1 MRHGPARADWGIA
14 LAAAAVFLVPV
25 SGFAAEQE
33 PHFIQ
38 DVVPVLTKA
47 GCNAGACH
55 GSLQGGGGFRLSLLG
70 FDPAADYE
78 AIFKGARGRRVSLA
92 SPESSLLMQKS
103 LGAVPHGGGR
113 RMEPDSAAHK
123 VLSAYL
129 SHGAAV
135 PADWKLH
142 VQNLAASPKSAT
154 LQPGGSLIVSSVA
167 RWSDGSERTVS
178 PLALYDSSDPYVA
191 EVSPRGEIKAKSPGK
206 TTVMVRFAGQ
216 VAVVEV
222 TVPYGPATDLSQFQ
236 PANYIDE
243 LVAAEWKRVGVSPA
257 AGTKDNEF
265 VRRVYLDLIGTLPR
279 PEEVR
284 LFLASTDPDKR
295 NKLIDELLER
305 PEYVEFWALKWGDLL
320 RGHRRYLGERGLGS
334 FSSWVRKSLRENKPL
349 DEFTREILT
358 SQGNLY
364 TTGPVAYYFV
374 DSTPEDLAETTAQVF
389 LGVRMQ
395 CARCHHHPLEV
406 WSQDDY
412 YGLAAFF
419 TRVEA
424 KNSGDNGRFGG
435 LKSIRALPTP
445 VRERG
450 LRPDVQPKML
460 GEVVA
465 AANPAGTAPG
475 GAPVSAVPEPD
486 VRKRLADWIASPQN
500 PYFARNFANRYWS
513 YLVGRGIVEPI
524 DDLRATNPPS
534 NAALL
539 DALAKDFTDHKFDVK
554 HLLRTICRSRVY
566 QLGAERAPTRDRDGS
581 LFTHR
586 GLKRLS
592 AEVLLDGVNQVC
604 ETSESFAGLPEGTRA
619 ISLPDPTIANY
630 FLTTFGKPL
639 RTTACEC
646 GRMSGPDLSQALHLA
661 NSPALQGKL
670 SSDKGRIARL
680 IKEGKSDV
688 EIADDL
694 YLAAFARLP
703 TEQER
708 NVIQET
714 LKEVPARQEAWEDVL
729 WSLLNGAEFVF
740 QH

>member
-1 MRHGPARADWGIA
+1 
-14 LAAAAVFLVPV
+14 
-25 SGFAAEQE
+25 
-33 PHFIQ
+33 
-38 DVVPVLTKA
+38 VVPVLTKA

-55 GSLQGGGGFRLSLLG
+55 GSLQGRGGFRLSLLG

-92 SPESSLLMQKS
+92 SPESSLLMQKA
-103 LGAVPHGGGR
+103 LGNVPHGGGR
-113 RMEPDSAAHK
+113 RIELDSESHK
-123 VLSAYL
+123 ILHEYL
-129 SHGAAV
+129 SLGAAS
-135 PADWKLH
+135 PTDWKLQ
-142 VQNLAASPKSAT
+142 VQSLAAQPKSAL
-154 LQPGGSLIVSSVA
+154 LQPGARGVIQSKA
-167 RWSDGSERTVS
+167 RWSDDSEMTVS
-178 PLALYDSSDPYVA
+178 PRALYDSSDPLVA
-191 EVSPRGEIKAKSPGK
+191 EVSGNGEIKAVSPGK
-206 TTVMVRFAGQ
+206 TTVMIRFAGQ
-216 VAVVEV
+216 VAAVEV
-222 TVPYGPATDLSQFQ
+222 TVPYGPQPDLSQFKLV
-236 PANYIDE
+236 NYIDE
-243 LVAAEWKRVGVSPA
+243 LVAAEWKRLGVTPA
-257 AGTKDNEF
+257 VVTSDSEF

-284 LFLASTDPDKR
+284 KFLASSDPEKR

-320 RGHRRYLGERGLGS
+320 RGHKRYLGERGLGS
-334 FSSWVRKSLRENKPL
+334 FTSWVRKSLRENKPL

-374 DSTPEDLAETTAQVF
+374 DSTPEELAETTAQVF

-435 LKSIRALPTP
+435 LKSIRALSAPL
-445 VRERG
+445 RERG
-450 LRPDVQPKML
+450 LRPEVQPKML
-460 GEVVA
+460 GETVVVA
-465 AANPAGTAPG
+465 NSAIGAAGSPA
-475 GAPVSAVPEPD
+475 SEPD

-513 YLVGRGIVEPI
+513 YLIGHGIVEPI

-539 DALAKDFTDHKFDVK
+539 DALAKDFADHKFDVK

-566 QLGAERAPTRDRDGS
+566 QLAAERAPARDRSGS

-586 GLKRLS
+586 SLKRLS

-619 ISLPDPTIANY
+619 ISLPDPTTVSY
-630 FLTTFGKPL
+630 FLMTFGKPL

-646 GRMSGPDLSQALHLA
+646 GRMAGPDLSQALHLA
-661 NSPALQGKL
+661 NSTALQGKL
-670 SSDKGRIARL
+670 SSDKGHIARL
-680 IKEGKSDV
+680 IQENKTDI
-688 EIADDL
+688 EIAGEL

-703 TEQER
+703 SELER
-708 NVIQET
+708 KVIAET
-714 LKEVPARQEAWEDVL
+714 LREVPVRQEAWEDIL
-729 WSLLNGAEFVF
+729 WSLLNSSEFVF

>member
-1 MRHGPARADWGIA
+1 MTNGQAKASWAVSLSICA
-14 LAAAAVFLVPV
+14 AFLAGA
-25 SGFAAEQE
+25 SAAEGERE
-33 PHFIQ
+33 PSFIQ

-55 GSLQGGGGFRLSLLG
+55 GSFQGRGGFRLSLLG

-78 AIFKGARGRRVSLA
+78 AIFQGARGRRVSLA
-92 SPESSLLMQKS
+92 SPESSLLMQKA
-103 LGAVPHGGGR
+103 LGALPHGGGR
-113 RMEPDSAAHK
+113 RIEPNSDSHK
-123 VLSAYL
+123 VLHGYL
-129 SHGAAV
+129 SRGAQ
-135 PADWKLH
+135 PPTDWKLQ
-142 VQNLAASPKSAT
+142 VQSLASEPRSAT
-154 LQPGGSLIVSSVA
+154 LQPGAMVAIQSKA
-167 RWSDGSERTVS
+167 RWSDGRELPVS
-178 PLALYDSSDPYVA
+178 PQALYDSSDPLVA
-191 EVSPRGEIKAKSPGK
+191 EVNGSGEIKALSPGK

-216 VAVVEV
+216 VAAVEV
-222 TVPYGPATDLSQFQ
+222 TIPYGPEPDLSQFK
-236 PANYIDE
+236 PVNYIDD
-243 LVAAEWKRVGVSPA
+243 LVAAEWKRVGVTP
-257 AGTKDNEF
+257 AGTSGDSES

-279 PEEVR
+279 PDEVR
-284 LFLASTDPDKR
+284 SFLASTDPEKR

-305 PEYVEFWALKWGDLL
+305 PEYVEYWALRWGDLL
-320 RGHRRYLGERGLGS
+320 RGHKRYLGERGLGS
-334 FSSWVRKSLRENKPL
+334 FASWVRKSLRENKPL
-349 DEFTREILT
+349 DDFTREVLT

-364 TTGPVAYYFV
+364 TTGPVAFYFV
-374 DSTPEDLAETTAQVF
+374 DATPEELAETTAQVF

-435 LKSIRALPTP
+435 LKSIRPLAAP
-445 VRERG
+445 VPNRG
-450 LRPDVQPKML
+450 LKPEVQPKVL

-465 AANPAGTAPG
+465 AKLPDAAA
-475 GAPVSAVPEPD
+475 VSTPPDPD

-513 YLVGRGIVEPI
+513 YLIGHGIVEPI

-539 DALAKDFTDHKFDVK
+539 DALAKDFSDHKFDVK

-566 QLGAERAPTRDRDGS
+566 QLTAERAPMRDRDGS

-586 GLKRLS
+586 SLNRLS

-619 ISLPDPTIANY
+619 ISLPDPTTVSY
-630 FLTTFGKPL
+630 FLATFGKPL

-646 GRMSGPDLSQALHLA
+646 GRMAGPDLSQALHLA
-661 NSPALQGKL
+661 NSTALQGKL
-670 SSDKGRIARL
+670 SSAKGRIVRL
-680 IKEGKSDV
+680 IKENKTDH
-688 EIADDL
+688 EIADEI

-703 TEQER
+703 SEQER
-708 NVIQET
+708 KVIEET
-714 LKEVPARQEAWEDVL
+714 LREVPSRQEAWEDVL
-729 WSLLNGAEFVF
+729 WSLLNSSEFVF

>member
-1 MRHGPARADWGIA
+1 MTNCGTNARFLIA
-14 LAAAAVFLVPV
+14 ASLLAAFLVPNA
-25 SGFAAEQE
+25 GKGADAQ
-33 PHFIQ
+33 PHFIR

-55 GSLQGGGGFRLSLLG
+55 GSLQGRGGFRLSLLG

-78 AIFKGARGRRVSLA
+78 AILKGARGRRVSLG
-92 SPESSLLMQKS
+92 SPGSSLVMQKA
-103 LGAVPHGGGR
+103 LGTVPHGGGR
-113 RMEPDSAAHK
+113 RIEPDSPSHK
-123 VLSAYL
+123 TMQKYL
-129 SHGAAV
+129 SYGAV
-135 PADWKLH
+135 SPADWKLQ
-142 VQNLAASPKSAT
+142 VQSLSAVPAAAV
-154 LQPGGSLIVSSVA
+154 LQPGATVAIQSQA
-167 RWSDGSERTVS
+167 RWSDGSEMTVS
-178 PLALYDSSDPYVA
+178 PRALYDSSDPLVA
-191 EVSPRGEIKAKSPGK
+191 EVGGSGEIKAVGSGK
-206 TTVMVRFAGQ
+206 ATVMVRFAGQ
-216 VAVVEV
+216 VAAVEV
-222 TVPYGPATDLSQFQ
+222 TVPYGPPPDLSHFK
-236 PANYIDE
+236 PVNYIDE
-243 LVAAEWKRVGVSPA
+243 LAAAEWKRVGVTPAGA
-257 AGTKDNEF
+257 AGDNEF
-265 VRRVYLDLIGTLPR
+265 VRRVYLDLIGTLPQ

-284 LFLASTDPDKR
+284 KFLASGDPERR

-305 PEYVEFWALKWGDLL
+305 PEYVEYWALRWGDLL
-320 RGHRRYLGERGLGS
+320 RGHKRYLGERGLGS
-334 FSSWVRKSLRENKPL
+334 FTSWVRKSLRENKPL
-349 DEFTREILT
+349 DEFTREVLT

-374 DSTPEDLAETTAQVF
+374 DSTPEELAETTAQVF

-435 LKSIRALPTP
+435 LKSIRALAAP
-445 VRERG
+445 VPNRG
-450 LRPDVQPKML
+450 LKPEVQPRVL
-460 GEVVA
+460 GEAVA
-465 AANPAGTAPG
+465 AP
-475 GAPVSAVPEPD
+475 SEPD
-486 VRKRLADWIASPQN
+486 VRKHLADWIASSQN

-513 YLVGRGIVEPI
+513 YLIGRGIVEPI

-539 DALAKDFTDHKFDVK
+539 DALAKDFADHKFDVK

-566 QLGAERAPTRDRDGS
+566 LLAAERAPTRDRDGS

-586 GLKRLS
+586 SLKRLS

-619 ISLPDPTIANY
+619 ISLPDPTTASY

-646 GRMSGPDLSQALHLA
+646 GRMAGPDLSQALHLA
-661 NSPALQGKL
+661 NSSALQEKL

-680 IKEGKSDV
+680 IKASKSDN
-688 EIADDL
+688 EIADEL

-703 TEQER
+703 SER
-708 NVIQET
+708 ERKVIEET
-714 LKEVPARQEAWEDVL
+714 LHEVPARQEAWEDIL
-729 WSLLNGAEFVF
+729 WSLLNSSEFVF